1 MAAMAPALTDAP
13 GEAHHIRFKVAPPSS
28 TLSPGSVENNSN
40 ASNILISSNG
50 TTKHKAIVSTTTA
63 EDLGFCSSPKKEEQQ
78 QRSKL
83 PALVTSFLCSDVP
96 PVGSTKDPVKLQG
109 VFFKQ
114 ASLKSRTRLNPTIF
128 NNSNIKAEL
137 LAARQ
142 HQTLEFSGDNR
153 KTMSGSGQ
161 TPVNGLSKKVTKS
174 AVDTD
179 SGGPGIFATANGGKT
194 MPVVSSD
201 QEQLIPEGIFK
212 DGITSCT
219 IIKGEALEEL
229 PVGNLRNLVAS
240 ESFTAVNPLSPC
252 TDAADSRTGKNGVL
266 NPGFSLGSESEGWST
281 SRQINPLSSPSLSPF
296 STLDAEIRARTLQNQ
311 SRQNEIESRV
321 RRLRKRLQVVQAK
334 QVERHVQQQLGG
346 FLQTSFSKLPS
357 LDSLRQRSPA
367 VLTRKAEA
375 ALRRVATE
383 NSTSDGLGQF
393 LKSGTVPTELERLFL
408 SGTANL
414 MATERAFDSDVTD
427 SSSGGETDIEEEEL
441 TKVDI
446 EQRHFP
452 LLQSLLAI
460 PSLDPNKPCRSN
472 LLPPVC
478 RGDFCQSADQPDL
491 PLICAHAQRV
501 LVQVVV
507 CSFLTVLFLVLYLSV
522 ILRIFFQDNHMLD
535 VESASPNP
543 VPLKAYVSSKPVNGV
558 VNSLYP
564 SFTFTGSPD
573 SSDTEDTLTKK
584 QRLNLTST
592 SLDSTCVAAR
602 TRPIVGC
609 KKRRLVRP
617 SSVINLN
624 RKVQRASVP
633 RCSCDINPSCVM
645 CGNRASQF
653 TGESS
658 YDAPIMERLS
668 QFDPC
673 LHPILSFPDDVSL
686 NLHFQGVLKSH
697 WQSKPLEKIKPPKKL
712 SLKHKLSLSSKTP
725 DATSKE
731 KHKLG
736 NSLLAAVR
744 LSHHKLRTEKI
755 HRQHIDDL
763 LSASKLE
770 RASVCKAVERPAML
784 TPTSCD
790 KSHKR
795 RPRDHSLERTE
806 VAPRHFVDTEN
817 PCSSLASLQT
827 RAHSPLMRQLSTS
840 SENSTP
846 VAANSQSTSSTLPVR
861 RRRGESSFDINN
873 IVIPMSVAATTR
885 VEKLQYK
892 EILTPSWR
900 EVDICSQ
907 PIAEEDDAAEV
918 EDLSDAMF
926 AAMHLKCEELE
937 RSRWTWTASAPAQ
950 RRGSRSYKS
959 LDGRTT
965 PLLGGTNPSTPQ
977 PSSPDTGH
985 FHTLQDF
992 VPMPS
997 PCSPASP
1004 DLISNPYTPGSRDS
1018 HRPQSSEDT
1027 RCSTPDLSFE
1037 ELTVQPW
1044 ERRNFP
1050 LLDDPV
1056 IDCGDHSELQDRPP
1070 RNIRRVSGSK
1080 SVNKE
1085 TENGTAPPLPVKSAE
1100 GLGRRKRSRGPKTV
1114 DHVAEVSSRVKRSC
1128 CRQTNTV
1135 HRIEITSAR
1144 TTTVQHG

>member
-452 LLQSLLAI
+452 LWKRAEGRFAMERASIVSYWNWLQAHISDLEYRIRQQTDIYRQIRANKGLLQLRDVTSDSPAEDVVNVNLEA
-460 PSLDPNKPCRSN
+460 SGCR
-472 LLPPVC
+472 
-478 RGDFCQSADQPDL
+478 QMA
-491 PLICAHAQRV
+491 
-501 LVQVVV
+501 
-507 CSFLTVLFLVLYLSV
+507 
-522 ILRIFFQDNHMLD
+522 QDNHMLD

-1085 TENGTAPPLPVKSAE
+1085 TENGTAPPVMEDTKQRL
-1100 GLGRRKRSRGPKTV
+1100 
-1114 DHVAEVSSRVKRSC
+1114 
-1128 CRQTNTV
+1128 QTAMRAA
-1135 HRIEITSAR
+1135 HR
-1144 TTTVQHG
+1144 

>member
-96 PVGSTKDPVKLQG
+96 AVGSTKDPVKLQG

-114 ASLKSRTRLNPTIF
+114 TSLKSRTRLNPTIF

-161 TPVNGLSKKVTKS
+161 TPMNGLSKKVTKS
-174 AVDTD
+174 AVDSD
-179 SGGPGIFATANGGKT
+179 SGGAVIFATANGGKT

-201 QEQLIPEGIFK
+201 QEQLRIPEGIFK

-219 IIKGEALEEL
+219 IVKGEALEEL
-229 PVGNLRNLVAS
+229 PVGNLRNLEVS

-252 TDAADSRTGKNGVL
+252 TDTADSRTGENGVL

-393 LKSGTVPTELERLFL
+393 LKSGTVPTDLERLFL

-414 MATERAFDSDVTD
+414 RATERAFDSDVTD

-452 LLQSLLAI
+452 LWKRAEGRFAMERASIVSYWNWLQAHISDLEYRIRQQTDIYRQIRANKGLLLLGDVTSDSPAEDVVNVNLEASGCRQI
-460 PSLDPNKPCRSN
+460 ALDN
-472 LLPPVC
+472 
-478 RGDFCQSADQPDL
+478 Q
-491 PLICAHAQRV
+491 
-501 LVQVVV
+501 
-507 CSFLTVLFLVLYLSV
+507 
-522 ILRIFFQDNHMLD
+522 MLE

-558 VNSLYP
+558 VNSFYP
-564 SFTFTGSPD
+564 SFTSTGSPD
-573 SSDTEDTLTKK
+573 SSDTEDTFTKK

-602 TRPIVGC
+602 TRPIVSC

-653 TGESS
+653 TAESS

-697 WQSKPLEKIKPPKKL
+697 WQNKPLEKIKPPKKL
-712 SLKHKLSLSSKTP
+712 SLKHKISLSSKTP
-725 DATSKE
+725 DTASKE

-770 RASVCKAVERPAML
+770 RASVCKAVERPTVL
-784 TPTSCD
+784 TPSSCD

-806 VAPRHFVDTEN
+806 VAPRHFVDTES

-926 AAMHLKCEELE
+926 AAMHLKCEDLE

-1080 SVNKE
+1080 PVNKE
-1085 TENGTAPPLPVKSAE
+1085 TENETAPLITEDTKQR
-1100 GLGRRKRSRGPKTV
+1100 L
-1114 DHVAEVSSRVKRSC
+1114 
-1128 CRQTNTV
+1128 QTAMRAA
-1135 HRIEITSAR
+1135 HR
-1144 TTTVQHG
+1144 

>member
-452 LLQSLLAI
+452 LWKRAEGRFAMERASIVSYWNWLQAHISDLEYRIRQQTDIYRQIRANKGLLQLRDVTSDSPAEDVVNVNLEA
-460 PSLDPNKPCRSN
+460 SGCR
-472 LLPPVC
+472 
-478 RGDFCQSADQPDL
+478 QMA
-491 PLICAHAQRV
+491 
-501 LVQVVV
+501 
-507 CSFLTVLFLVLYLSV
+507 
-522 ILRIFFQDNHMLD
+522 QDNHMLD

-558 VNSLYP
+558 VN
-564 SFTFTGSPD
+564 
-573 SSDTEDTLTKK
+573 
-584 QRLNLTST
+584 
-592 SLDSTCVAAR
+592 
-602 TRPIVGC
+602 
-609 KKRRLVRP
+609 
-617 SSVINLN
+617 
-624 RKVQRASVP
+624 
-633 RCSCDINPSCVM
+633 
-645 CGNRASQF
+645 
-653 TGESS
+653 
-658 YDAPIMERLS
+658 
-668 QFDPC
+668 
-673 LHPILSFPDDVSL
+673 
-686 NLHFQGVLKSH
+686 
-697 WQSKPLEKIKPPKKL
+697 
-712 SLKHKLSLSSKTP
+712 
-725 DATSKE
+725 
-731 KHKLG
+731 
-736 NSLLAAVR
+736 
-744 LSHHKLRTEKI
+744 
-755 HRQHIDDL
+755 
-763 LSASKLE
+763 
-770 RASVCKAVERPAML
+770 
-784 TPTSCD
+784 
-790 KSHKR
+790 
-795 RPRDHSLERTE
+795 
-806 VAPRHFVDTEN
+806 
-817 PCSSLASLQT
+817 
-827 RAHSPLMRQLSTS
+827 
-840 SENSTP
+840 
-846 VAANSQSTSSTLPVR
+846 
-861 RRRGESSFDINN
+861 
-873 IVIPMSVAATTR
+873 
-885 VEKLQYK
+885 
-892 EILTPSWR
+892 SWR

-950 RRGSRSYKS
+950 RRGS
-959 LDGRTT
+959 
-965 PLLGGTNPSTPQ
+965 
-977 PSSPDTGH
+977 
-985 FHTLQDF
+985 
-992 VPMPS
+992 
-997 PCSPASP
+997 SPASP

-1085 TENGTAPPLPVKSAE
+1085 TENGTAPPVMEDTKQRL
-1100 GLGRRKRSRGPKTV
+1100 
-1114 DHVAEVSSRVKRSC
+1114 
-1128 CRQTNTV
+1128 QTAMRAA
-1135 HRIEITSAR
+1135 HR
-1144 TTTVQHG
+1144 